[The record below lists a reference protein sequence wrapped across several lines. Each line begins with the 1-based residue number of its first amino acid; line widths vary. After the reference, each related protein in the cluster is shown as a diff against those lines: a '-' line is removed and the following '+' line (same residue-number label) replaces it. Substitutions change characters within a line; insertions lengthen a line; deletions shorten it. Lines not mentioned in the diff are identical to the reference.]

1 MDITALAGT
10 YSIIG
15 SNQDDSGNSYK
26 GTLHISVDSAI
37 RVSAKW
43 LINGSQE
50 QWGTGFYKKN
60 VLVINFYYLDD
71 EGNKYKGVVVYK
83 CLSQDILEGFWSEKH
98 GNPEFL
104 GEERCFRIKEN
115 ENLIIS

>member
-15 SNQDDSGNSYK
+15 SNQDDSGNTYK
-26 GTLHISVDSAI
+26 GTLYLSVDSAT

-43 LINGSQE
+43 LINGCQE

-71 EGNKYKGVVVYK
+71 EGKKYKGVVVYK

-104 GEERCFRIKEN
+104 GEERCFRIQDVPEM
-115 ENLIIS
+115 IH